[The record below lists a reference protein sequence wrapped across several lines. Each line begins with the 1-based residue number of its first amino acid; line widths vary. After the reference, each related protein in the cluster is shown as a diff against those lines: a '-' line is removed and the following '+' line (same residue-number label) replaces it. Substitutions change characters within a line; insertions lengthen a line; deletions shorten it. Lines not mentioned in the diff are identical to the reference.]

1 MATLMRDY
9 HMSQP
14 DAMKH
19 PLRQALA
26 LVAFTRL
33 YHSGGPMEIEGLG
46 YVAQE
51 TERRKANHT

>member
-1 MATLMRDY
+1 
-9 HMSQP
+9 MSQP

-33 YHSGGPMEIEGLG
+33 YHFGGPMEIEGLG

-51 TERRKANHT
+51 TERRKASRT